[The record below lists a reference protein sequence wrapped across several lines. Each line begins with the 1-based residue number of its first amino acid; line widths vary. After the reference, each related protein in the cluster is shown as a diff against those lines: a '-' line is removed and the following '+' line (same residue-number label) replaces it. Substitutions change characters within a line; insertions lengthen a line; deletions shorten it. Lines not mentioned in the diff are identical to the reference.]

1 VGGLFGFLVRSPRA
15 PSWLDRRFASM
26 RAAMT
31 AAPGHRDVSM
41 GSVFARV
48 GLSGPGILPGNLDI
62 HGTSSQHRMLAEGEC
77 YHEDDLLVPGE
88 RPGGPWSMVRARW
101 LSDGATAVGR
111 IDGLFTLALLD
122 PSGTRLR
129 LVNDRYGS
137 RRLYLLDTPEA
148 FVFASEL
155 GPLLVWPQAGA
166 IDEAFVRQVV
176 CFGAVLDD
184 RTWIR
189 GVRLMPPATEFDA
202 TPEGAREERYWRWE
216 GDGEGAGGAERAV
229 GAGSAG
235 AGGAR
240 GAEGARGATNGL
252 PPRVADDLVAVW
264 RRALKAR
271 LKGERIGQHLSG
283 GLDSRLILA
292 DASSER
298 RDWVAV
304 TYGEPRSDEV
314 RFARQAAEAVGVSWH
329 LHALPEPDWL
339 EARTRFCLAHDGVV
353 DIVNAFQA
361 TALDRLG
368 SLMSWDVNGYLGDLV
383 MGATYEIATVDE
395 AMACLPYW
403 HSPIA
408 IPESAARRL
417 IAASV
422 GSGAPRGWLVDTKCR
437 RATNAWPHA
446 AVDVMEVRKPFV
458 DHALVAFCAGVP
470 RVYRER
476 RDLHRALL
484 ARHPRLARV
493 PWQKTGVPVGAP
505 AARWWAMR
513 ARRAAY
519 RSVRSLASRAGLEV
533 APWVRGAVDLGPWL
547 ADATVTEALRSTLL
561 APGAAVAAYFPASA
575 IAETLRDTLDR
586 RTIAHEPL
594 LHLYLAE
601 RMLRH
606 LPERR
611 ARAQASKPA

>member
-1 VGGLFGFLVRSPRA
+1 VAGLCGFFLKSSRET
-15 PSWLDRRFASM
+15 SWLDRRITNM
-26 RAAMT
+26 RAAMK
-31 AAPGHRDVSM
+31 AGPGHRAVSM
-41 GSVFARV
+41 SSAFARV
-48 GLSGPGILPGNLDI
+48 ELSGPGLLPGNLAI
-62 HGTSSQHRMLAEGEC
+62 HGPLSEPRMLAEGEC
-77 YHEDDLLVPGE
+77 YHEDNLLAPDE
-88 RPGGPWSMVRARW
+88 HPGGPWSMVRARW
-101 LSDGATAVGR
+101 LSGGATAVGR
-111 IDGLFTLALLD
+111 VDGLFTLALLY
-122 PSGTRLR
+122 PSGARLR

-137 RRLYLLDTPEA
+137 RRLYVLDTPEA

-155 GPLLVWPQAGA
+155 GPMLAWPEAA
-166 IDEAFVRQVV
+166 EIDESFLRQSV
-176 CFGAVLDD
+176 CLGAVLDD
-184 RTWIR
+184 RSWIR
-189 GVRLMPPATEFDA
+189 GVRLMPPATEFDVTA
-202 TPEGAREERYWRWE
+202 EGVREGKYWGW
-216 GDGEGAGGAERAV
+216 GEAE
-229 GAGSAG
+229 G

-240 GAEGARGATNGL
+240 GATNATNAL
-252 PPRVADDLVAVW
+252 PPAVADELRALW

-271 LKGERIGQHLSG
+271 LKGERVGQHLSG

-298 RDWVAV
+298 PDWVAV

-314 RFARQAAEAVGVSWH
+314 RFARQAAEAAGVSWH

-353 DIVNAFQA
+353 DIVNAYQA
-361 TALDRLG
+361 TMLDRLG

-383 MGATYEIATVDE
+383 MGATYDVTTADE

-403 HSPIA
+403 QSPIA
-408 IPESAARRL
+408 LPEAEVRQL
-417 IAASV
+417 IATSV
-422 GSGAPRGWLVDTKCR
+422 GPHTPRGWLVDTKCR

-446 AVDVMEVRKPFV
+446 AVNVMEVRKPFM

-470 RVYRER
+470 RAYRER

-484 ARHPRLARV
+484 AGHPRFRRV
-493 PWQKTGVPVGAP
+493 PWQKTGVPVGAS
-505 AARWWAMR
+505 AARWWATR

-519 RSVRSLASRAGLEV
+519 RSARSLASRAGLEV

-547 ADATVTEALRSTLL
+547 ADATVAETLRSTLL

-575 IAETLRDTLDR
+575 IADTLRDTLDR

-606 LPERR
+606 LAERR
-611 ARAQASKPA
+611 ALMQAERP